1 MAIKPSIMIVYGGG
15 GTEHEV
21 SMISARY
28 IIETLQDG
36 MDMDVYEVLINHRGV
51 WNLKNGLTPDGPCFL
66 KPGKVLSVQSKDGVS
81 DISKDITTDISIDL
95 AIPCIHGPPGET
107 GDIQSHFGMYG
118 IPFLGA
124 SPEASILCFNK
135 VSTKLWLNALK
146 IPNTPFVFLD
156 ALNEKNLQLASDFF
170 QRTGKQPEVFVKA
183 SSQGSSVGCYP
194 ASSLAELKTAITSA
208 FEYSPYVLVEKR
220 LQARELEIS
229 VFEYKGEIHTSY
241 PGEIVCPGKFYSY
254 EEKYSSTSSTSTV
267 VQAPNLTKT
276 VVEEMQNYA
285 RKAFLGLKIR
295 HLSRIDFF
303 LTDQQEIFVNEIN
316 TFPGL
321 TPISMF
327 PKMMEATGITF
338 ASFLEDAIGR
348 LLKANQ

>member
-1 MAIKPSIMIVYGGG
+1 MTNRPSILVVYGGG

-28 IIETLQDG
+28 IIDTLRKDLS
-36 MDMDVYEVLINHRGV
+36 MNVSEVLIDHKGV
-51 WNLKNGLTPDGPCFL
+51 WNYKNIDGGPELPCFL
-66 KPGKVLSVQSKDGVS
+66 KPGKLLSIQTKDGA
-81 DISKDITTDISIDL
+81 KDIPIDL

-107 GDIQSHFGMYG
+107 GDIQSHFSMYQL
-118 IPFLGA
+118 PYLGA
-124 SPEASILCFNK
+124 TPEASIICFNK
-135 VSTKLWLNALK
+135 VSTKLWLNALN

-156 ALNEKNLQLASDFF
+156 SMNEKNLQLANTFF
-170 QRTGKQPEVFVKA
+170 QQIGKRPEVFVKA

-194 ASSLAELKTAITSA
+194 ATDLVELKTALTSA

-220 LQARELEIS
+220 LYGRELEIS
-229 VFEYKGEIHTSY
+229 VFEYQGKVHTSY

-254 EEKYSSTSSTSTV
+254 DEKYSSNSTTST
-267 VQAPNLTKT
+267 AIRASNLPDT
-276 VVEEMQNYA
+276 VVEEMQTLA

-303 LTDQQEIFVNEIN
+303 LTDRQEIFVNEIN

-338 ASFLEDAIGR
+338 AAFLKDTIQR
-348 LLKANQ
+348 SLNR

>member
-1 MAIKPSIMIVYGGG
+1 MAMKPSILIVYGGG

-21 SMISARY
+21 SIISARY
-28 IIETLQDG
+28 IIETLQNGLG
-36 MDMDVYEVLINHRGV
+36 MDIYEVLINHQGV
-51 WNLKNGLTPDGPCFL
+51 WNLKNGLTSDVPCFL
-66 KPGKVLSVQSKDGVS
+66 KPGKVLSVQSKDGV
-81 DISKDITTDISIDL
+81 KDISIDL

-107 GDIQSHFGMYG
+107 GDIQAHFGIYS

-124 SPEASILCFNK
+124 SPEASIICFNK
-135 VSTKLWLNALK
+135 VSTKLWLNALN

-156 ALNEKNLQLASDFF
+156 ALSEKNLQMASDFF
-170 QRTGKQPEVFVKA
+170 QRTSKQPEVFVKA

-241 PGEIVCPGKFYSY
+241 PGEIVCPSKFYSY

-276 VVEEMQNYA
+276 VVEEMQKYA

-303 LTDQQEIFVNEIN
+303 LTDQKEIFVNEIN

-338 ASFLEDAIGR
+338 AAFLEDAIGS
-348 LLKANQ
+348 LLKANK